1 MEFILWLV
9 FAMGFAWC
17 VLNPF
22 KVLNFVMGM
31 GKKAF
36 PSYHA
41 EPSKTPVQDFTGWER
56 LVAEGRKYKAQQHTE
71 WLEEAW
77 AILRRDCE
85 HVYHHQKWYTC
96 MKCGYEEP
104 WVWEPNCGCTVD
116 ISTTLTDETERYIL
130 RTRQSWCSVH
140 GTDYRLFPLSDRKQG
155 PFGPSG
161 NVDSREAVRRSKE
174 LLGYTVKK
182 IDFPTK

>member
-9 FAMGFAWC
+9 FAMAFAWC

-22 KVLNFVMGM
+22 KVIAIVQDGFKHYAAKLPQPP
-31 GKKAF
+31 K
-36 PSYHA
+36 S
-41 EPSKTPVQDFTGWER
+41 PVQDFTDWER

-96 MKCGYEEP
+96 IKCGYEEP
-104 WVWEPNCGCTVD
+104 WVWESNCGCTVD
-116 ISTTLTDETERYIL
+116 IATTLTDKTERYIL

-140 GTDYRLFPLSDRKQG
+140 GTDYKLFPLSDRKQG
-155 PFGPSG
+155 PFGPSVSSDG
-161 NVDSREAVRRSKE
+161 AVARSQE
-174 LLGYTVKK
+174 LFGYTVKK